1 MTGSSRPR
9 SGAAEPIVV
18 LVGLL
23 FFAWGFSTVL
33 VDSLIPKLKALF
45 ALSYGEVMLT
55 QFCFFAAYFIMSIP
69 ASYLL
74 NRLGYGKAIVLGLAV
89 MALGDLGFAPAA
101 SLGVF
106 WGFLATL
113 FVTASGITLLQVAS
127 NPLMASLGDPTKS
140 HSRLTLAQAFNSLG
154 TFVGPYIGASFIL
167 GDNGAAPVDPTT
179 ASPQDLATYRVAEAH
194 AVQMPFLA
202 IAALLIALAI
212 TFWLMRRASGIPPL
226 DSKAPVGI
234 GLDLLRRHPRL
245 VFGALS
251 IFVYVGAEVTIGS
264 LMTNYLMQPDILGWK
279 AADAGRMVSFYWG
292 GAMVGRFIGSFLLRL
307 VAPGKLLSMA
317 AVIAG
322 SLSLSAS
329 LLVGVQA
336 SVAIIAVG
344 LFNSI
349 MFPTI
354 FTLGL
359 EGLGEETP
367 RGSGIL
373 CMAIVGGAIIPP
385 LSGLVADHFGVATA
399 LLVPVLCYG
408 WIAVYGMMSNPRLV
422 HRS

>member
-1 MTGSSRPR
+1 
-9 SGAAEPIVV
+9 V

-45 ALSYGEVMLT
+45 VLSYAEVMLT
-55 QFCFFAAYFIMSIP
+55 QFCFFIAYFIMSIP
-69 ASYLL
+69 ASFLL
-74 NRLGYGKAIVLGLAV
+74 NRLGYGRAIVLGLAI

-113 FVTASGITLLQVAS
+113 FITASGITLLQVAA
-127 NPLMASLGDPTKS
+127 NPLMAALGNPARS

-154 TFVGPYIGASFIL
+154 TFVGPYIGAAFIL
-167 GDNGAAPVDPTT
+167 GDTGLTPVDPTT
-179 ASPQDLATYRVAEAH
+179 ASPQVLATYRVAEAH
-194 AVQMPFLA
+194 VVQLPFLV
-202 IAALLIALAI
+202 IAGFLVMLAI
-212 TFWLMRRASGIPPL
+212 IFWLMRRASGIPPL
-226 DSKAPVGI
+226 DAKAPVGI

-245 VFGALS
+245 ALGALS

-264 LMTNYLMQPDILGWK
+264 LMTNYLMQPAILGWK

-292 GAMVGRFIGSFLLRL
+292 GAMVGRFVGSYLLRL
-307 VAPGKLLSMA
+307 VAPGKLLSIA
-317 AVIAG
+317 AILAG
-322 SLSLSAS
+322 ALALSAS
-329 LLVGVQA
+329 LLAGVPA
-336 SVAIIAVG
+336 AVAVIAVG

-359 EGLGEETP
+359 EGLGDETP

-373 CMAIVGGAIIPP
+373 CMAIVGGAVIPP
-385 LSGLVADHFGVATA
+385 LSGLVADHFGVAAA
-399 LLVPVLCYG
+399 LFVPVLCYG
-408 WIAVYGMMSNPRLV
+408 WIAVYGMMSRRLA
-422 HRS
+422 

>member
-1 MTGSSRPR
+1 MTGNSTAR
-9 SGAAEPIVV
+9 SGGTGSIVV

-45 ALSYGEVMLT
+45 ALSYAEVMLT
-55 QFCFFAAYFIMSIP
+55 QFCFFIAYFVMSIP
-69 ASYLL
+69 ASFLL
-74 NRLGYGKAIVLGLAV
+74 NRLGYGKAIVLGLAI

-101 SLGVF
+101 SLDVF

-113 FVTASGITLLQVAS
+113 FITASGITLLQVAA

-154 TFVGPYIGASFIL
+154 TFVGPYIGAAFIL
-167 GDNGAAPVDPTT
+167 GDNGRAPVDPTT
-179 ASPQDLATYRVAEAH
+179 ASPQVLAAYRVAEAH
-194 AVQMPFLA
+194 VVQLPFLA
-202 IAALLIALAI
+202 IAGLLVVLATI
-212 TFWLMRRASGIPPL
+212 FWLMRRASGIPPL
-226 DSKAPVGI
+226 DATAPIGI
-234 GLDLLRRHPRL
+234 SLDLLRRHPRL
-245 VFGALS
+245 ALGALS

-264 LMTNYLMQPDILGWK
+264 LMTNYLMQPTILGWQ

-292 GAMVGRFIGSFLLRL
+292 GAMVGRFVGSYLLRL

-317 AVIAG
+317 AITAG
-322 SLSLSAS
+322 VLALSAS
-329 LLVGVQA
+329 LLVGVPA
-336 SVAIIAVG
+336 AVAIIAVG

-359 EGLGEETP
+359 EGLGDETP

-373 CMAIVGGAIIPP
+373 CMAIVGGAVIPP
-385 LSGLVADHFGVATA
+385 LSGLVADHFGVAAA
-399 LLVPVLCYG
+399 LFVPVLCYG
-408 WIAVYGMMSNPRLV
+408 WIAVYGMMSRRLA
-422 HRS
+422 